1 ACDGALEGADEL
13 RADGL
18 ALGLRVSHTVQA
30 LQESLALIHGDQLR
44 TGRGDEVVL
53 HLLALPRAQQAVIHE
68 HTGQAVT
75 NGALHDRG
83 GHSGVHATGEATDGA
98 TVLADLLTNLPDE
111 LLSNVGGGPVLLQAS
126 DLREEA
132 FQHLLAVRAVHDLRV
147 VLHTG
152 HAAIQAL
159 ESSDRRAGG
168 LRGNGETLRGLR
180 DRVAVA
186 HPGLVRT

>member
-1 ACDGALEGADEL
+1 M
-13 RADGL
+13 
-18 ALGLRVSHTVQA
+18 
-30 LQESLALIHGDQLR
+30 
-44 TGRGDEVVL
+44 
-53 HLLALPRAQQAVIHE
+53 IHE

-98 TVLADLLTNLPDE
+98 TVLADLLTNLLDE
-111 LLSNVGGGPVLLQAS
+111 LLSNVGGGPVLLQAR

-159 ESSDRRAGG
+159 EGSDRRAGG